1 MVRSSEGSRDRRQ
14 SHPAKDQERHQARL
28 ETTLQSAQGSA
39 GSENMRART
48 LKPRRVRR
56 VEEGDRCCDWCKAQ
70 GHEEE
75 ASFVELDNWLTQP
88 TYCAPCLEGVDSG
101 FELVE

>member
-1 MVRSSEGSRDRRQ
+1 
-14 SHPAKDQERHQARL
+14 
-28 ETTLQSAQGSA
+28 
-39 GSENMRART
+39 MRART
-48 LKPRRVRR
+48 LKPRRVKR
-56 VEEGDRCCDWCKAQ
+56 VEEDSRSCDWCKAQ